1 MTKWIKN
8 KILKISKKFNTI
20 RDWRVSD
27 HRSYS
32 AAHRLKFLSEATKHM
47 KILNNFN
54 NDPDKDLFF
63 AMSHGVHRGVLKK
76 GKRDNRE
83 IFLNKLLK
91 IFNKEIKF
99 DLYGFS
105 NRQPIWCDNFIDVIS
120 NSKMGLNLS
129 RGEPLKYYSS
139 DRIAQLFG
147 NGL

>member
-1 MTKWIKN
+1 MTKWTKN

-20 RDWRVSD
+20 RDWRIPD

-83 IFLNKLLK
+83 IF
-91 IFNKEIKF
+91 
-99 DLYGFS
+99 
-105 NRQPIWCDNFIDVIS
+105 
-120 NSKMGLNLS
+120 
-129 RGEPLKYYSS
+129 
-139 DRIAQLFG
+139 
-147 NGL
+147 